1 MSGPI
6 LIWGAGAIG
15 GTIGA
20 ALIRAGEE
28 VLFVDRAADHVAA
41 MNERGLTITGPV
53 EAYSVSAKAA
63 TPDAVTGTYERIL
76 LCVKAHD
83 TEAAA
88 RQLAPHLT
96 ANGHVVSAQNGLN
109 ERVIAGIV
117 GRERTIGC
125 FVNFGADY
133 MEPGVVHFGGRG
145 AVVVGE
151 LDGARTAR
159 VEDLH
164 RLFALFDPAAVLT
177 DNIWGY
183 LWSKMTY
190 GAQLFV
196 TALTNEGIA
205 DLFAE
210 TRYRP
215 LLTRLAHEVV
225 AVALA
230 EGVKLESFNGFDPK
244 AFLPGASLGDTHRSF
259 DEMVAH
265 NRRSAKTHSG
275 IWRDLAVRKRKT
287 EVDAQLGPVVE
298 IGREHEIETPINA
311 RVIAMIHEI
320 EDGRRA
326 LDTANLDELN
336 RLPPA
341 GAGRAA

>member
-20 ALIRAGEE
+20 ALTRAGED

-41 MNERGLTITGPV
+41 INARGLTITGPV
-53 EAYSVSAKAA
+53 EAYRVPAKAV
-63 TPDAVTGTYERIL
+63 TPDSVAGTYERML

-83 TEAAA
+83 TAAA
-88 RQLAPHLT
+88 AGQLAPHLT
-96 ANGHVVSAQNGLN
+96 AGGHVVSAQNGLN

-117 GRERTIGC
+117 GRARTIGC

-151 LDGARTAR
+151 LDGSRTAR

-183 LWSKMTY
+183 LWSKMIY
-190 GAQLFV
+190 GAQLFA

-230 EGVKLESFNGFDPK
+230 EGVKLESFNGFDPE
-244 AFLPGASLGDTHRSF
+244 AFLPGASLGDTLRSF
-259 DEMVAH
+259 DEMVTH

-287 EVDAQLGPVVE
+287 EVDAQVGPVVE
-298 IGREHEIETPINA
+298 IGRSLGVPTPLAAKVVELIHQIEAGTLSL
-311 RVIAMIHEI
+311 E
-320 EDGRRA
+320 
-326 LDTANLDELN
+326 LANLDLLARTE
-336 RLPPA
+336 A
-341 GAGRAA
+341 GT